1 MIGVISG
8 NPGEGGRRCAEIVLD
23 KYTSIQ
29 YFLELNSTGKEQI
42 TLATHKSVLKRARQ
56 NEVRN
61 VRNKSK
67 RTRVKS
73 VTKTVHAAI
82 SAGSPEGARAALA
95 AAIPVIDKAGLK
107 GVLHR
112 NTASRKISKL
122 TKKVN
127 ALTS

>member
-29 YFLELNSTGKEQI
+29 YFLNLNS
-42 TLATHKSVLKRARQ
+42 THKSVLKRARQ

-82 SAGSPEGARAALA
+82 SAGAPEGARAALA

-127 ALTS
+127 ALAS